1 MKPSETTWF
10 EHRVRNL
17 EFQTDPCRDEQVL
30 QRVLDTYRRNVR
42 KPETRQRRFMGETI
56 MRSKITRPA
65 IAAAIVAA
73 VVLGLNIAGGPHM
86 ATVALADVA
95 KRMEQTTNCVF
106 KKTTTVSS
114 EDGVANA
121 FDSLV
126 YYTHNAAREDV
137 RDGEKIVSQVYATF
151 PDGVLVAVDHR
162 NRVFRTMNLADE
174 DAERLSP
181 ISPANLVDLIL
192 SKGAYRNLG
201 RRTVD
206 GVLSEGFEFD
216 DERAM
221 LSMDKD
227 KIESIVMRLWVDVS
241 THLPVR
247 AEVDCLLTDNAKARI
262 VMYDP
267 QWDVELASDF
277 FEPKIPA
284 GYAEPKQ
291 RGLLGIDLEKWPA
304 LKVAPGMA
312 AEKAGVRSGDVVLKV
327 NGNSVSHIESSGDAL
342 SLLSGKVGEKVALT
356 VKRGEQIL
364 TFEVERAPAP
374 E

>member
-1 MKPSETTWF
+1 M
-10 EHRVRNL
+10 
-17 EFQTDPCRDEQVL
+17 
-30 QRVLDTYRRNVR
+30 
-42 KPETRQRRFMGETI
+42 
-56 MRSKITRPA
+56 RPA
-65 IAAAIVAA
+65 EEIERIIRRMSFRASHRMGQRLWADAAKAQHESASTKRVPDPKKTRRWMMKYPITELAAAAAIIA
-73 VVLGLNIAGGPHM
+73 VVALGLNMMGGPDM

-95 KRMEQTTNCVF
+95 QKIEQTKNCVF
-106 KKTTTVSS
+106 KKTTTMSS

-121 FDSLV
+121 FDSRV
-126 YYTHNAAREDV
+126 YYTHNAVREDV
-137 RDGEKIVSQVYATF
+137 RDSEKIISQVYVTF

-162 NRVFRTMNLADE
+162 SRVFRKMDLTDE

-181 ISPANLVDLIL
+181 ISPGNLVDLIL
-192 SKGAYRNLG
+192 SKGEYKKLG

-206 GVLSEGFEFD
+206 GILSEGFEFD

-227 KIESIVMRLWVDVS
+227 KIESIVTRLWVDVS
-241 THLPVR
+241 TDLPVR
-247 AEVDCLLTDNAKARI
+247 AEVDCMLTDNAKARI

-267 QWDVELASDF
+267 QWDVELDSDF

-284 GYAEPKQ
+284 GYVEPEQ
-291 RGLLGIDLEKWPA
+291 RGLIGIDLENWPA
-304 LKVAPGMA
+304 LNVAPGMA
-312 AEKAGVRSGDVVLKV
+312 ADKAGVRSGDVVLKV
-327 NGNSVSHIESSGDAL
+327 NGNSVSHIESPSDAL

-374 E
+374 K